1 MTALVTAES
10 LVFLRGSQRAV
21 DGVSFQ
27 LHAGTLTALAGTN
40 GAGKTTLL
48 KLILG
53 LLCPAS
59 GTLSVLGGRPG
70 ENRRRVGYLP
80 ENVSFYDAMTIEE
93 HLTFFGRLKGVAP
106 DAVRRTAERLRLAEL
121 AKKTP
126 KDCSKGQR
134 QRLGLAQALLAD
146 PDVLLMDEPTTG
158 LDPQTT
164 QALYEILAERASQ
177 GCAVLISTHELALVE
192 KHLDQVMM
200 LKDGRLTAGPATLEA
215 LRQRAQLPVRV
226 SVPGC
231 GADWAAKIGLP
242 GVTWVKDHFVLSETA
257 LVPLVKQLTAA
268 GCFDFEVT
276 KPDLTAL
283 YSHFNGVA
291 V

>member
-1 MTALVTAES
+1 MTAFVTAES

-106 DAVRRTAERLRLAEL
+106 DAVR
-121 AKKTP
+121 
-126 KDCSKGQR
+126 QR

-242 GVTWVKDHFVLSETA
+242 GVTWEHDHFVLPETA
-257 LVPLVKQLTAA
+257 LVPLVKQLTAV

>member
-1 MTALVTAES
+1 MTAFVTAES

-59 GTLSVLGGRPG
+59 GMLSVLGGRPG

-106 DAVRRTAERLRLAEL
+106 AAVRRTAERLRLAEL

-134 QRLGLAQALLAD
+134 QRLGWRRRFW
-146 PDVLLMDEPTTG
+146 PIRTFG
-158 LDPQTT
+158 
-164 QALYEILAERASQ
+164 
-177 GCAVLISTHELALVE
+177 
-192 KHLDQVMM
+192 
-200 LKDGRLTAGPATLEA
+200 
-215 LRQRAQLPVRV
+215 
-226 SVPGC
+226 
-231 GADWAAKIGLP
+231 
-242 GVTWVKDHFVLSETA
+242 
-257 LVPLVKQLTAA
+257 
-268 GCFDFEVT
+268 
-276 KPDLTAL
+276 
-283 YSHFNGVA
+283 
-291 V
+291 

>member
-1 MTALVTAES
+1 MTALATAES
-10 LVFLRGSQRAV
+10 LVFLRGRQRTV

-59 GTLSVLGGRPG
+59 GTLSVLGGQPG

-80 ENVSFYDAMTIEE
+80 ENVCFYDAMTFEE
-93 HLTFFGRLKGVAP
+93 HLAFFGRLKGVAP
-106 DAVRRTAERLRLAEL
+106 AVVRRTAEQLRLTEL

-126 KDCSKGQR
+126 KACSKGQR

-146 PDVLLMDEPTTG
+146 PEVLLMDEPTTG

-164 QALYEILAERASQ
+164 QALYEILAERARQ

-200 LKDGRLTAGPATLEA
+200 LKAGRLTAGPATLGA
-215 LRQRAQLPVRV
+215 LRQQAQLPVLV
-226 SVPGC
+226 SVPASK
-231 GADWAAKIGLP
+231 ADWSAKVKVP
-242 GVTWVKDHFVLSETA
+242 GVTWVKDHFVLPESA
-257 LVPLVKQLTAA
+257 LVPLVKALTAA

-283 YSHFNGVA
+283 YAYFNEVA

>member
-1 MTALVTAES
+1 M
-10 LVFLRGSQRAV
+10 
-21 DGVSFQ
+21 
-27 LHAGTLTALAGTN
+27 
-40 GAGKTTLL
+40 
-48 KLILG
+48 
-53 LLCPAS
+53 
-59 GTLSVLGGRPG
+59 
-70 ENRRRVGYLP
+70 
-80 ENVSFYDAMTIEE
+80 
-93 HLTFFGRLKGVAP
+93 AP

-146 PDVLLMDEPTTG
+146 PDVLVLDEPTTG

-242 GVTWVKDHFVLSETA
+242 GVTWVKDHFVLPETA

>member
-80 ENVSFYDAMTIEE
+80 
-93 HLTFFGRLKGVAP
+93 
-106 DAVRRTAERLRLAEL
+106 
-121 AKKTP
+121 
-126 KDCSKGQR
+126 
-134 QRLGLAQALLAD
+134 
-146 PDVLLMDEPTTG
+146 
-158 LDPQTT
+158 
-164 QALYEILAERASQ
+164 
-177 GCAVLISTHELALVE
+177 
-192 KHLDQVMM
+192 
-200 LKDGRLTAGPATLEA
+200 
-215 LRQRAQLPVRV
+215 
-226 SVPGC
+226 
-231 GADWAAKIGLP
+231 
-242 GVTWVKDHFVLSETA
+242 
-257 LVPLVKQLTAA
+257 
-268 GCFDFEVT
+268 
-276 KPDLTAL
+276 
-283 YSHFNGVA
+283 
-291 V
+291 